1 MFKDDGKLIERM
13 APALQRA
20 LVIDPSSPGSRML
33 ADLMRSLTHC
43 QVWIAP
49 SAGKAMELLK
59 GIDPQII
66 FIEHAER
73 GGVDGIEFTRRLR
86 RSEAACRQAPV
97 VMILAQPTAAAV
109 LGARDA
115 GVHEFLRKPFT
126 TGDLL
131 KRLEAVTLRP
141 RDWVEAVTY
150 VGPDRRRFNSG
161 DYTGPLKRRSDARA
175 TPEKSRITQAIKILK
190 SAAGALQSDPVQ
202 ALRAMKAQGADL
214 QSVAVKTGDMKLA
227 GASADFQRYLATV
240 TDPRRLDPAQV
251 AFHVAALSAFMPA
264 ESATPARRV
273 A

>member
-1 MFKDDGKLIERM
+1 VFNDDRKLIDRM
-13 APALQRA
+13 APALQRV
-20 LVIDPSSPGSRML
+20 LVIDPSPAGGRML
-33 ADLMRSLTHC
+33 ADLMRSMIHC
-43 QVWIAP
+43 QVWVAP
-49 SAGKAMELLK
+49 SAGKAMELIK
-59 GIDPQII
+59 GADPQII

-86 RSEAACRQAPV
+86 RSEASCRQAPV
-97 VMILAQPTAAAV
+97 IMILTQPTAATV

-161 DYTGPLKRRSDARA
+161 DYQGALKRRSDSRA
-175 TPEKSRITQAIKILK
+175 TPERTRIIQAVKILK
-190 SAAGALQSDPVQ
+190 SAAGALESDPAQ
-202 ALRAMKAQGADL
+202 AMRAMKAQGADL
-214 QSVAVKTGDMKLA
+214 QTVAVKTGNMKLA
-227 GASADFQRYLATV
+227 AAAADFHRYLATV
-240 TDPRRLDPAQV
+240 VDARRLDQAQI
-251 AFHVAALSAFMPA
+251 AYHVAALAAFAPA
-264 ESATPARRV
+264 EEGGRKRV

>member
-1 MFKDDGKLIERM
+1 MFNDDRKLIDRM
-13 APALQRA
+13 APALQRV
-20 LVIDPSSPGSRML
+20 LIIDPSPAGGRML

-43 QVWIAP
+43 QVWLAP
-49 SAGKAMELLK
+49 SAGKAMELIK
-59 GIDPQII
+59 GADPQII

-73 GGVDGIEFTRRLR
+73 GGVDGIEFT
-86 RSEAACRQAPV
+86 
-97 VMILAQPTAAAV
+97 QPTAAAV

-131 KRLEAVTLRP
+131 KRLGAVTLRP

-161 DYTGPLKRRSDARA
+161 DYKGALKRRSDSRG
-175 TPEKSRITQAIKILK
+175 TPERSRIIQAVKILK
-190 SAAGALQSDPVQ
+190 SAAGALQTDPAQ
-202 ALRAMKAQGADL
+202 AMRAMKAQGADL

-227 GASADFQRYLATV
+227 GAAADFHRYLATV
-240 TDPRRLDPAQV
+240 VDARRLDPTEI
-251 AFHVAALSAFMPA
+251 AFHVAALSAFAPA
-264 ESATPARRV
+264 EEGGRKRV

>member
-1 MFKDDGKLIERM
+1 MFNDDRKLINRM
-13 APALQRA
+13 APALQRV
-20 LVIDPSSPGSRML
+20 LVIDPSPAGGRML

-43 QVWIAP
+43 QVWVAP
-49 SAGKAMELLK
+49 SAGKAMELIK
-59 GIDPQII
+59 GADPQII

-86 RSEAACRQAPV
+86 RSEATCRQAPV
-97 VMILAQPTAAAV
+97 IMILTQPTAAAV

-161 DYTGPLKRRSDARA
+161 DYTGALKRRSDSKA
-175 TPEKSRITQAIKILK
+175 TPERSRILQAVKILK
-190 SAAGALQSDPVQ
+190 SAAGALESDPVQ
-202 ALRAMKAQGADL
+202 AMRAMKAQGADL
-214 QSVAVKTGDMKLA
+214 QSVAVKTGNMKLA
-227 GASADFQRYLATV
+227 AAAADFQRYLATV
-240 TDPRRLDPAQV
+240 IDPRHLDAAQV
-251 AFHVAALSAFMPA
+251 GFHVAALGAFAPA
-264 ESATPARRV
+264 DEASRKKV